1 MSWKSLCE
9 GSEGIIDSN
18 EGSGVLGLSGVV
30 TPLEEGE
37 KNADDIEDPQP
48 LVHRGDIAG
57 DDNDR
62 S

>member
-1 MSWKSLCE
+1 MSWKSF
-9 GSEGIIDSN
+9 SESTDGIIDSN
-18 EGSGVLGLSGVV
+18 VGSGVLGLSGVV

-37 KNADDIEDPQP
+37 KTADDIEDPQP
-48 LVHRGDIAG
+48 LVHTEYNAG

>member
-9 GSEGIIDSN
+9 GSEGIIESN
-18 EGSGVLGLSGVV
+18 VGSGVLGLSGVV

-37 KNADDIEDPQP
+37 KTDDHIEDPQP
-48 LVHRGDIAG
+48 LVHTEYNAG
-57 DDNDR
+57 DNNDR